1 MCARCFERQR
11 ALVRL
16 KQSILE
22 ADASEAREQAAF
34 IVRSSVQDARAFL
47 KRKPD
52 AVTRSG

>member
-1 MCARCFERQR
+1 MCPGCFERQR

-22 ADASEAREQAAF
+22 ADAAAAREQAAF
-34 IVRSSVQDARAFL
+34 IVRSSVEDARAVL

-52 AVTRSG
+52 AITRSG

>member
-1 MCARCFERQR
+1 MCSGCFQRQL

-22 ADASEAREQAAF
+22 ADAASAREQAAF
-34 IVRSSVQDARAFL
+34 IVRLSVQDARAVV
-47 KRKPD
+47 KRTAN